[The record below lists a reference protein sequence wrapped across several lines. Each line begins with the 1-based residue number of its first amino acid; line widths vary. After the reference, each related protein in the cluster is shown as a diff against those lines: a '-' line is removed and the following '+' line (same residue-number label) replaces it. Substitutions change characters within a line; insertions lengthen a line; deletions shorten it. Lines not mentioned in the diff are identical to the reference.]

1 MKATWRQNRPRPLAA
16 IDAEIRQVEQDILG
30 LLKEVMG

>member
-1 MKATWRQNRPRPLAA
+1 MPISAANRPAPLAA
-16 IDAEIRQVEQDILG
+16 IDAEIRQVEQDILR